1 MSKAFTKETDGAEE
15 EDLPEVAA
23 PLPPGAKNYLTP
35 EGHARLTEEL
45 RQLRREERPKVVNVV
60 SWAAGNGDRSENG
73 DYIYGKKRL
82 REIDRRGRYL
92 MKRIE
97 ISEVVDQSRQKNRD
111 QVFFGAT
118 VTYLDGNGLERTVR
132 IVGADEARH
141 DHGEV
146 SWVAPI
152 ARALHKASEGD
163 IVKLR
168 TPSGIEEIEV
178 LEITYITPA
187 A

>member
-1 MSKAFTKETDGAEE
+1 MSKAFTKESDGED
-15 EDLPEVAA
+15 EDLPDAA
-23 PLPPGAKNYLTP
+23 TTLPSGAKNYLTP
-35 EGHARLTEEL
+35 EGHARLLEEL
-45 RQLRREERPKVVNVV
+45 HHLRRVERPEVVKVV

-73 DYIYGKKRL
+73 DYLYGKKRL
-82 REIDRRGRYL
+82 REIDRRVRYL

-97 ISEVVDQSRQKNRD
+97 ISEVVDQSRQRNRD

-118 VTYLDGNGLERTVR
+118 VTYADGDGVERTVR

-146 SWVAPI
+146 SWVSPI

-168 TPSGIEEIEV
+168 TPSGIEDIEV
-178 LEITYITPA
+178 LEITYAPA
-187 A
+187 PS

>member
-1 MSKAFTKETDGAEE
+1 MDTSIKPILCPRKSGPT
-15 EDLPEVAA
+15 
-23 PLPPGAKNYLTP
+23 
-35 EGHARLTEEL
+35 
-45 RQLRREERPKVVNVV
+45 
-60 SWAAGNGDRSENG
+60 
-73 DYIYGKKRL
+73 
-82 REIDRRGRYL
+82 
-92 MKRIE
+92 
-97 ISEVVDQSRQKNRD
+97 

-163 IVKLR
+163 MVKLR

-178 LEITYITPA
+178 LEITYLAPA
-187 A
+187 S

>member
-1 MSKAFTKETDGAEE
+1 MSKAFTKETDGED

-23 PLPPGAKNYLTP
+23 PLPPGTKNYLTP

-45 RQLRREERPKVVNVV
+45 HHLRRVERPKVVNVV

-73 DYIYGKKRL
+73 DYLYGKKRL
-82 REIDRRGRYL
+82 REIDRRVRYL
-92 MKRIE
+92 MKRLE

-118 VTYLDGNGLERTVR
+118 VTYADGNDVERTVR

-163 IVKLR
+163 VVKLR

-178 LEITYITPA
+178 LEIAYITAPS
-187 A
+187 